1 MAPRVCGVPIFL
13 PLRSATDM
21 MEEPFG
27 TRISDT
33 LGAACVPGAT

>member
-1 MAPRVCGVPIFL
+1 MAPRVCGVPFFL
-13 PLRSATDM
+13 PVRPATDV

-33 LGAACVPGAT
+33 PGAACVPGAT